1 MNFTL
6 ANTAITARALLDFLD
21 EYRVSVTFLTLVNC
35 WIFLEESLAS
45 LTFLTLLIFCFLTAS
60 SVSYRGPKSG
70 IYWSYG
76 LKSII
81 TISLSYNN
89 HYAIIFL

>member
-45 LTFLTLLIFCFLTAS
+45 LTFLTFLIS
-60 SVSYRGPKSG
+60 
-70 IYWSYG
+70 
-76 LKSII
+76 
-81 TISLSYNN
+81 
-89 HYAIIFL
+89 

>member
-6 ANTAITARALLDFLD
+6 ANTAITACALLDFLD

-45 LTFLTLLIFCFLTAS
+45 LTFLTLVIFFFW
-60 SVSYRGPKSG
+60 KSL
-70 IYWSYG
+70 WH
-76 LKSII
+76 L
-81 TISLSYNN
+81 
-89 HYAIIFL
+89 

>member
-6 ANTAITARALLDFLD
+6 ANTAITACALLDFLD

-45 LTFLTLLIFCFLTAS
+45 LTFLTLVIFFS
-60 SVSYRGPKSG
+60 GRVSG
-70 IYWSYG
+70 ISD
-76 LKSII
+76 
-81 TISLSYNN
+81 ISDISDLFFDVRRKNSNTRGEC
-89 HYAIIFL
+89 LLPKG